1 MGSMDKVKPGSSDLK
16 SFFTKY
22 TNPKCVMDKLDG
34 TSLLLDLNIPGNP
47 KAYTRG
53 NGTYGQDI
61 SHKVRFITGMKC
73 LKSWEKRGFVR
84 GELIVPKSHWEK
96 ISHKGANARNY
107 VSGVIN
113 KKLTEPEEL
122 KNVMFVAYEWQCY
135 EGPSSEKSISE
146 QLDSLN
152 QGGFNTVRYKI
163 YDDLSEDLLPKL
175 LMDFRKSSDF
185 EIDGIILQDNIYHP
199 RNTSKNPK
207 YAKAFK
213 MDTMCDSAITTVQ
226 EIKWNTSKDGSL
238 RPVVIFDEVALSGV
252 NISRASG
259 YNAQYIKDN
268 KLGKGAKI
276 KLIRSGEVIPKIV
289 EVISSSSPDWPD
301 CKYVWDYNKTHILIT
316 SDGDQRDMIIKQ
328 MLHFCKTLGIEFF
341 KQGLIE
347 KAYSKGCNSIFD
359 IISLDVKTLLEYNID
374 GVKSKTATKIVSSI
388 KDKLSKAS
396 MGDFAA
402 ATSYFSNMGKRR
414 MNMIN
419 DAIPKWILMDTF
431 ELHSKIEALEGFS
444 SKSADAIVL
453 GRDPFKNFCIMCS
466 KYGVKIN
473 SVKEKPTEKLSV
485 KSSKLDG
492 MVFLFTG
499 FRDATLKNVIIQN
512 GGIVNDSLTKK
523 ITHLIIPKNGFTNS
537 KVEKAY
543 NSSIPIV
550 LKTDSM
556 FT

>member
-1 MGSMDKVKPGSSDLK
+1 
-16 SFFTKY
+16 
-22 TNPKCVMDKLDG
+22 
-34 TSLLLDLNIPGNP
+34 
-47 KAYTRG
+47 
-53 NGTYGQDI
+53 
-61 SHKVRFITGMKC
+61 
-73 LKSWEKRGFVR
+73 
-84 GELIVPKSHWEK
+84 
-96 ISHKGANARNY
+96 
-107 VSGVIN
+107 
-113 KKLTEPEEL
+113 
-122 KNVMFVAYEWQCY
+122 
-135 EGPSSEKSISE
+135 
-146 QLDSLN
+146 
-152 QGGFNTVRYKI
+152 
-163 YDDLSEDLLPKL
+163 
-175 LMDFRKSSDF
+175 
-185 EIDGIILQDNIYHP
+185 
-199 RNTSKNPK
+199 
-207 YAKAFK
+207 
-213 MDTMCDSAITTVQ
+213 
-226 EIKWNTSKDGSL
+226 
-238 RPVVIFDEVALSGV
+238 
-252 NISRASG
+252 
-259 YNAQYIKDN
+259 
-268 KLGKGAKI
+268 
-276 KLIRSGEVIPKIV
+276 
-289 EVISSSSPDWPD
+289 
-301 CKYVWDYNKTHILIT
+301 VWDYNKTHILIT

-431 ELHSKIEALEGFS
+431 ELHSKIESLEGFS
-444 SKSADAIVL
+444 SKSADAIVA

-473 SVKEKPTEKLSV
+473 SVKEKPSEKISV

-499 FRDATLKNVIIQN
+499 FRDATLKDFIIQN

-556 FT
+556 FI